1 MAPVVFPCVEK
12 LHRLVE
18 AAILGIVF
26 VFAFGY
32 RESIRN
38 TEGIGIGIGIGIG
51 WKVES
56 CVLGRTGSSFW
67 VWRREKVRTMES
79 AIEGGERKEEFERSW
94 RRHVRWL
101 WLGFIGGEN
110 FSQAY

>member
-1 MAPVVFPCVEK
+1 MALVVFPCVEK

-18 AAILGIVF
+18 AEILGIVF
-26 VFAFGY
+26 VFVFGY

-38 TEGIGIGIGIGIG
+38 TEGIGIGIGFG
-51 WKVES
+51 WKVEG

-79 AIEGGERKEEFERSW
+79 AIEGGERKEESERSW
-94 RRHVRWL
+94 RRHERWL
-101 WLGFIGGEN
+101 
-110 FSQAY
+110 